1 MAKKTIKRAVPTKR
15 GAAKKSAKSVSVSKK
30 TSKKSVK
37 RPVKRVA
44 SKASAPKKD
53 TRPKQTEPL
62 FDIGKLSFVFGVFLS
77 LFFGVIIGTQ
87 DAKLTL
93 GIGIVYGLIFVL
105 GLIVGIMN
113 ITVEEI
119 NEFLLACIAFL
130 AAGSLNVFFI
140 SGALPVFGGIIQATF
155 VSLSTFVA
163 PAATI
168 VAMKAMYELARKR

>member
-1 MAKKTIKRAVPTKR
+1 MAKKTTKKAASKNRKAV
-15 GAAKKSAKSVSVSKK
+15 KKPVS
-30 TSKKSVK
+30 SKKSVK
-37 RPVKRVA
+37 KSSKKVVKNS
-44 SKASAPKKD
+44 SKKVSKKAPTLKAD
-53 TRPKQTEPL
+53 RMPKSNEPM
-62 FDIGKLSFVFGVFLS
+62 FDVGKLSFVFGVVLS

-93 GIGIVYGLIFVL
+93 GIGIVYGLIFIL

-130 AAGSLNVFFI
+130 AAGGLNVFFI

-168 VAMKAMYELARKR
+168 VAMKAMFELARKR